1 MKVILIDEAAFFE
14 LFDRVLQHVDQKI
27 AQEKK
32 NNNWLTPEEA
42 MKALNI
48 SSKTTLQ
55 KYRDEGKIR
64 FAQPSRK
71 IILYDPKSIDAFL
84 QKHAQDTF

>member
-1 MKVILIDEAAFFE
+1 MKVIFIDEDAFFE
-14 LFDRVLQHVDQKI
+14 LFDRVLQHVE
-27 AQEKK
+27 EKLENQ
-32 NNNWLTPEEA
+32 NNAWLTPEQA

-55 KYRDEGKIR
+55 RYRDEGKIR
-64 FAQPSRK
+64 LAQPSRK
-71 IILYDPKSIDAFL
+71 IILYDPKSIDDFL